1 MSSGWQDSSKSGS
14 GSSHKGRSGE
24 PGLPPV
30 GGAPSPPGEHGITKG
45 RGGKAVVAA
54 IIVIVAI
61 VFVIG
66 NLNRVRVN
74 FIITSGHPRMI
85 WLIVGCLLIGGITG
99 YFLGRPGRA
108 RRRHE
113 EG

>member
-1 MSSGWQDSSKSGS
+1 MTSGWQDSSKSRGGSSDAGGS
-14 GSSHKGRSGE
+14 GDL
-24 PGLPPV
+24 GLPPV
-30 GGAPSPPGEHGITKG
+30 GGAPSGESSLTKG
-45 RGGKAVVAA
+45 RGGKAVAAA
-54 IIVIVAI
+54 IIVILAI
-61 VFVIG
+61 IFVIG
-66 NLNRVRVN
+66 NLNRVKVN

-108 RRRHE
+108 RRKR